1 MAVNQKN
8 AIRVLTLG
16 AMMTALGVVCL
27 YLSSMLPT
35 MRLSLVALAG
45 LLPCVMVM
53 AGGIPSGFA
62 AYGATAVLAFLIVPN
77 KSAALLYLVVFGHYP
92 MIKSLAERVGNRVLE
107 WTIKLGTFNVALT
120 IIVLFARAIFSEIFG
135 AEWAIWVIYLGG
147 NAIFLLYDFAFSGLI
162 LVFNSKFGKLL
173 RKGR

>member
-1 MAVNQKN
+1 MAINQKT
-8 AIRVLTLG
+8 AVRVLTLG

-53 AGGIPSGFA
+53 TGGIGSGFA

-77 KSAALLYLVVFGHYP
+77 KSAALLYLVMFGHYP
-92 MIKSLAERVGNRVLE
+92 MVKSLAERVGNRVIE
-107 WTIKLGTFNVALT
+107 WVIKLGTFNAALT
-120 IIVLFARAIFSEIFG
+120 IIVLFARTLFSEMFG
-135 AEWAIWVIYLGG
+135 AEWATWLIYLGG
-147 NAIFLLYDFAFSGLI
+147 NGIFLLYDFAFSGLI